1 MYPHYREVMRSH
13 YGYNGNPYL
22 PWDYDDLNGDSYGAS
37 PVESFL
43 TALGALGAGDVA
55 TQAGQDLLNSPQ
67 VQTKLENL
75 QEECK
80 IRAKQGVTE
89 WMQENVGYLALAG
102 AGLIVMNYLMLT
114 LAVIPVVRPRR

>member
-1 MYPHYREVMRSH
+1 MYPHYREMQGSR

-55 TQAGQDLLNSPQ
+55 TQAGQDLFNSPQ
-67 VQTKLENL
+67 VQRKLETL

-80 IRAKQGVTE
+80 IRAKQGFTE

-102 AGLIVMNYLMLT
+102 AGLILMNYLMLT

>member
-1 MYPHYREVMRSH
+1 MYPHYREMHGSS

-37 PVESFL
+37 PVEGFL
-43 TALGALGAGDVA
+43 QALGGLGFGDVA
-55 TQAGQDLLNSPQ
+55 TQAGQDLLNSPE
-67 VQTKLENL
+67 VQTKLETL